1 MARKRTIKIINSKTS
16 NNIDQQNKVYS
27 SKIIIVEL
35 F

>member
-1 MARKRTIKIINSKTS
+1 MARKRTMTIINSKTS

-27 SKIIIVEL
+27 SKIIIVES

>member
-1 MARKRTIKIINSKTS
+1 MARKRTITIINNKTS

-27 SKIIIVEL
+27 SKIIIVES